1 MKGSMRERSPGFWQ
15 LRVFEGADPLTGKKR
30 YRTQYVRGGKRAAQK
45 QLAHLVTEVDSGV
58 VAPSAKTVAV
68 VLDEWLNHI
77 EHLGRSPSTLYGYR
91 RLVAQLPD
99 GFKSLP
105 LKKVTPKVVDDLYR
119 FLAQTTTRKPATV
132 LRFHTVLRAAFAQAV
147 RWGWLDRNPIDRAS
161 PPRVHRNEIK
171 PPAIA
176 DVLRVLDRARASRN
190 PENAL
195 VFRLLAA
202 TGCRRGEVC
211 ALQWQDVDLHGGPVR
226 VLIRRAVIEINK
238 ELIVQGTKTHAVR
251 NVGLDDETSQLLC
264 ERWALTL
271 DLGRA
276 AGAPPQPTDF
286 VFERAPG
293 SGEPL
298 PPDRVSQAWQRLCRE
313 LGVKARLHDLRHLQ
327 ASLLLDAGE
336 AITTVAARLGHRD
349 TSTTLKVYGH
359 LMPGADTRAAGIV
372 GTALTRQRGKED
384 T

>member
-1 MKGSMRERSPGFWQ
+1 M
-15 LRVFEGADPLTGKKR
+15 
-30 YRTQYVRGGKRAAQK
+30 
-45 QLAHLVTEVDSGV
+45 
-58 VAPSAKTVAV
+58 
-68 VLDEWLNHI
+68 
-77 EHLGRSPSTLYGYR
+77 
-91 RLVAQLPD
+91 
-99 GFKSLP
+99 
-105 LKKVTPKVVDDLYR
+105 TPKVVDDLYR

-226 VLIRRAVIEINK
+226 VLIRRAVIKINK

-313 LGVKARLHDLRHLQ
+313 HGVKARLHDLRHLQ